1 MLLKYFFSIVK
12 ISIFIFVI
20 IGCAG
25 ASKQQKEPTK
35 PKLMENTNAEIKKI
49 KVAETFTVDLLS
61 RGSLGLQLLFRSDK
75 DAIVAIKRL
84 PSDSIAQP
92 PISPGD
98 PLKAIFE
105 IKGLNPGQVK
115 ITFYETQSWNKDFKE
130 IIKKEMSVEVVE

>member
-1 MLLKYFFSIVK
+1 
-12 ISIFIFVI
+12 
-20 IGCAG
+20 
-25 ASKQQKEPTK
+25 
-35 PKLMENTNAEIKKI
+35 MENTNAEIKKI